1 MKILFCIDNMTKGGA
16 ERVIANLSNMF
27 AKKNDDIYILTLL
40 KGDSSYQLDNRIHF
54 DSLQIKE
61 GKKNIF
67 EKIFYTLKNVVDMRR
82 YIKKN
87 NFDIMISFLPRASWY
102 SAIATRSINTK
113 LIISERNDPAS
124 IYKSTFQRKMYRLI
138 YNMAN
143 GVVFQTN
150 DAKAFFSKKVQ
161 RDSVVISNPVNDIF
175 FDCKNV
181 KERKKTIVNVG
192 RLSEQ
197 KNHKLLINAFAD
209 FSNKYP
215 DYKLIIYGEGPLR
228 NELEKQIADLKLNN
242 KILLPGIVDNIK
254 DKIYDSSMF
263 VFTSDYEGMP
273 NSLMEAMTLG
283 IPCISTD
290 CPCGGPREIID
301 DGINGILVPVND
313 KDMIVASMKKII
325 EDDLLDSFSENA
337 KKKMKD
343 YKIDIINKK
352 WKEYI
357 DFIIGRK

>member
-40 KGDSSYQLDNRIHF
+40 KGDSSYQLDNKIHF

-102 SAIATRSINTK
+102 SAIATRGINTK

-150 DAKAFFSKKVQ
+150 DAKTFFSKKVQ
-161 RDSVVISNPVNDIF
+161 RDSV
-175 FDCKNV
+175 
-181 KERKKTIVNVG
+181 
-192 RLSEQ
+192 L
-197 KNHKLLINAFAD
+197 
-209 FSNKYP
+209 
-215 DYKLIIYGEGPLR
+215 
-228 NELEKQIADLKLNN
+228 
-242 KILLPGIVDNIK
+242 
-254 DKIYDSSMF
+254 
-263 VFTSDYEGMP
+263 
-273 NSLMEAMTLG
+273 
-283 IPCISTD
+283 
-290 CPCGGPREIID
+290 
-301 DGINGILVPVND
+301 
-313 KDMIVASMKKII
+313 
-325 EDDLLDSFSENA
+325 
-337 KKKMKD
+337 
-343 YKIDIINKK
+343 
-352 WKEYI
+352 
-357 DFIIGRK
+357 